1 MAVIYDSEKNIF
13 TLHTTNTTYQ
23 MKVDSYGYLLH
34 LYYGPRTMGNMEYL
48 LVYMNRS
55 FSGNPYVVGKDV
67 TYSLDVLP
75 QEYPTLGTGDYRAHA
90 LNIADAEGV
99 ECCNLTFRD
108 YEISKGK
115 YTLPGLPAVW
125 AAEDEADTLK
135 ITLRDETGIVEVQ
148 LMYGVLEKEDVIT
161 RAVIIKNTG
170 RGSVTLKKRQQRHW
184 ILSAVILMSSA
195 FTENIIWNVCCN
207 VSRWDMEHFPWE
219 ASENFQP
226 SV

>member
-55 FSGNPYVVGKDV
+55 FSGNPNVAGKDV

-135 ITLRDETGIVEVQ
+135 IMRDT
-148 LMYGVLEKEDVIT
+148 
-161 RAVIIKNTG
+161 
-170 RGSVTLKKRQQRHW
+170 
-184 ILSAVILMSSA
+184 
-195 FTENIIWNVCCN
+195 
-207 VSRWDMEHFPWE
+207 
-219 ASENFQP
+219 
-226 SV
+226 